1 MLAMRAYELMVI
13 FDGDLDESTVAG
25 VINQVTA
32 QVESAGGT
40 IPKTDKW
47 GRRRFAYEIN
57 HKTEGFYVVFEIEA
71 EPGALDNVDRN
82 LRLADE
88 VVRHKIIR
96 LPDAEAHRRGLLG
109 APAPV
114 AEAAG

>member
-1 MLAMRAYELMVI
+1 MRAYELMVI
-13 FDGDLDESTVAG
+13 CDGGLEESEVAR
-25 VINQVTA
+25 VINQVTSE
-32 QVESAGGT
+32 VETAAGT
-40 IPKTDKW
+40 VAKTEKW

-71 EPGALDNVDRN
+71 EPGALDTVDRN

-96 LPDAEAHRRGLLG
+96 LPDTEAHRRGLLG
-109 APAPV
+109 APAPA
-114 AEAAG
+114 AEAG

>member
-1 MLAMRAYELMVI
+1 MRAYELMVI
-13 FDGDLDESTVAG
+13 CDGGLEESDVSK
-25 VINQVTA
+25 VINTVTA
-32 QVESAGGT
+32 QVEAAGGT
-40 IPKTDKW
+40 VAKTDKW

-71 EPGALDNVDRN
+71 EPGALDTVDRN
-82 LRLADE
+82 LQLADE